1 MGLTGILEAKA
12 STYTHTDQVKEDLY
26 GTLVTENTIAIN
38 HDHYL
43 TVYLDLDMDG
53 EKNSFVKAKMTRMRT
68 DGSTPR
74 KSYWTLIREL
84 VKTELD
90 ARVWTDKPHEI
101 LILNPNK
108 LTKIGNQVGYR
119 LIPGPAAVPLLLED
133 DYPQIRG
140 AFSNYNVW
148 VTPYNKSE
156 RWAGGLYADRSHG
169 DDTLFTWTNR
179 YTHVFFFFRYCILI
193 TTYSL

>member
-1 MGLTGILEAKA
+1 MGLSGILEAKA
-12 STYTHTDQVKEDLY
+12 STYTHKKQVKEDIY

-38 HDHYL
+38 HDHYINC
-43 TVYLDLDMDG
+43 YLDLDIDG
-53 EKNSFVKAKMTRMRT
+53 EKNSFVKGKMKTMRT
-68 DGSTPR
+68 NGSTPR

-90 ARVWTDKPHEI
+90 ARIWTDKPIEL
-101 LILNPNK
+101 LIVNPNK
-108 LTKIGNQVGYR
+108 FTKIGNQVGYR
-119 LIPGPAAVPLLLED
+119 LVPSPAAIPLLLED

-148 VTPYNKSE
+148 VTLYNRSE

-169 DDTLFTWTNR
+169 DHTLFTWTNR
-179 YTHVFFFFRYCILI
+179 
-193 TTYSL
+193 

>member
-90 ARVWTDKPHEI
+90 ARVWTDKPNEI
-101 LILNPNK
+101 LIVNPNK

-179 YTHVFFFFRYCILI
+179 CTHFFFFFLGIV
-193 TTYSL
+193 SL

>member
-1 MGLTGILEAKA
+1 VGLTGILEAKA

-90 ARVWTDKPHEI
+90 ARVWTDKPNEI
-101 LILNPNK
+101 LIVNPNK

-179 YTHVFFFFRYCILI
+179 YTHVFFFLGIV
-193 TTYSL
+193 SL